1 VYVVT
6 GPPLVAAVKATVAEL
21 APEVAVPTVGASGM
35 STTLPFLGDVLLIA
49 IDYAAIP

>member
-1 VYVVT
+1 VV
-6 GPPLVAAVKATVAEL
+6 GEVAVKATDAEG
-21 APEVAVPTVGASGM
+21 PEAVAVPIVTTASGM

>member
-1 VYVVT
+1 VY
-6 GPPLVAAVKATVAEL
+6 ATVADAG
-21 APEVAVPTVGASGM
+21 APVAVPIVGAVGM